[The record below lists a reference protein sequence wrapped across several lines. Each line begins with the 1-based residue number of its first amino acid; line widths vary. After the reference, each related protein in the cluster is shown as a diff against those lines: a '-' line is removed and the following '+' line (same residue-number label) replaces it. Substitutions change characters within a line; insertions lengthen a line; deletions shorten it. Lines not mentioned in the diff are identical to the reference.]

1 MRMENFLASA
11 AILAIVTGATVA
23 MAGPDKEKEFNGIT
37 YACAGVGGESQ
48 TDPRWQR
55 YPAKLVFAGGN
66 GDYLSNIA
74 VNIENAKGEPVFE
87 TVCDGPFLLVNLPP
101 DKYRIA
107 AVAESAYRNEFT
119 LNVGGGH
126 QTEHIVRFPEVMN

>member
-1 MRMENFLASA
+1 MRARIYLAGAGLLAVVSSA
-11 AILAIVTGATVA
+11 ALAA
-23 MAGPDKEKEFNGIT
+23 DQEKSFNGIN
-37 YACAGVGGESQ
+37 YACAGVGDESQ
-48 TDPRWQR
+48 NDPRWMN

-66 GDYLSNIA
+66 GDYLSDIA
-74 VNIENAKGEPVFE
+74 VSIENAKGEPVFE

-119 LNVGGGH
+119 LNVGDGH
-126 QTEHIVRFPEVMN
+126 QTEHIVRFPEVMR

>member
-11 AILAIVTGATVA
+11 ALLAVVTGTTVA
-23 MAGPDKEKEFNGIT
+23 MAADKESNFNGIT

-74 VNIENAKGEPVFE
+74 VSIENAKGESVFE
-87 TVCDGPFLLVNLPP
+87 TVCDGPWLLVDLPP

-107 AVAESAYRNEFT
+107 AVAENSYRNEFT
-119 LNVGGGH
+119 LNIGSGH
-126 QTEHIVRFPEVMN
+126 QVEHIVRFPEVMR